1 MPSLTILRNA
11 NVSTMAEQQATHKQ
25 DPIMPRSSTIE
36 GVRDWLHRM
45 ANNLPAS
52 IDELPSGFYDS
63 LLLQGTQVDHAEPG
77 RIICSLK
84 VPPRLVN
91 SGNFLHGGAIAAYV
105 DIIGSAAIFTTG
117 AKSAG
122 VSVEINVSY
131 LDAAKSG
138 EEIEIEA
145 KVLRVGR
152 AIAFVTVDLRKKTG
166 QLVAQGRHTKYLA
179 VTSKL

>member
-1 MPSLTILRNA
+1 MPSLTIFRNA

-117 AKSAG
+117 AKSSG

>member
-1 MPSLTILRNA
+1 
-11 NVSTMAEQQATHKQ
+11 MAE
-25 DPIMPRSSTIE
+25 PIMPRSSTIE
-36 GVRDWLHRM
+36 GVREWLERM
-45 ANNLPAS
+45 ANNLPSS
-52 IDELPSGFYDS
+52 IDELPSGFYDA
-63 LLLQGTQVDHAEPG
+63 LLLQGTKVDHAEPG